1 MAEPLDLTA
10 KEIPEAI
17 DEAVLRART
26 LALGYIDEHGDP
38 IVSFRGSTH
47 VYGPTQLA
55 IWVRKRDSG
64 FASAIE
70 SHPRVSLVYYGGHE
84 GPGPAFLSFK
94 GSARVDESANDAVY
108 DAMVELERNQDLA
121 RKGVA
126 VIIDVDSVDGFVPN
140 EGMFRMERSA

>member
-1 MAEPLDLTA
+1 MAEPLDLTT

-64 FASAIE
+64 FASAAAG
-70 SHPRVSLVYYGGHE
+70 L
-84 GPGPAFLSFK
+84 A
-94 GSARVDESANDAVY
+94 ARRRALDTAAC
-108 DAMVELERNQDLA
+108 
-121 RKGVA
+121 G
-126 VIIDVDSVDGFVPN
+126 
-140 EGMFRMERSA
+140 